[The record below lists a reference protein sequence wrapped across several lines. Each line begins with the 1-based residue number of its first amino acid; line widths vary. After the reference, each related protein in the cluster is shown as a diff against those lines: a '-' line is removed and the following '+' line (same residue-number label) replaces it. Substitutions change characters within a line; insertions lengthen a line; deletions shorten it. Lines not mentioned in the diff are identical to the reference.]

1 MFGIIKID
9 CVYCFLTKKE
19 MMMKIL
25 NTVFKALHVV
35 VLIGKQDVDF
45 SASRCNK

>member
-1 MFGIIKID
+1 
-9 CVYCFLTKKE
+9 

-45 SASRCNK
+45 SSSRCNKWKPPVKVRAKPESKEMES

>member
-1 MFGIIKID
+1 MFGIIKRRPAG
-9 CVYCFLTKKE
+9 K

-45 SASRCNK
+45 SSSRCNK